1 MDVLSR
7 LIELAR
13 LKPTLDIRCRLQGTF
28 AIDHEPA
35 ATGTLPFH
43 LILGGDCLIRLRSG
57 REITLRSGDFLLLPR
72 GDAHVI
78 VGLRPRGET
87 GPLRVTTGGMLP
99 LRENGD
105 GDADLDLLCGHFD
118 CAPGSAALLLDS
130 LPDVF
135 HVSLAAESEEL
146 LKTLVAMLYR
156 ETAEEK
162 PGALAIITATCL
174 SLFIMAVRAGR
185 ASPVA
190 SSGLLQLLGDA
201 RLGKSAA
208 AMMSSPA
215 FPWTI
220 DELARHSAM
229 SRATYARQ
237 FRERAGMTVGAFL
250 TDIRMML
257 ASDLLVRTRRTI
269 ADIAAEVGYESEA
282 AFGKA
287 FKGRRGIT
295 PARYRSAELAARME
309 DPGER

>member
-13 LKPTLDIRCRLQGTF
+13 LRPTLDIRCRLQGAF
-28 AIDHEPA
+28 HIDHDPVA
-35 ATGTLPFH
+35 AGTLPFH
-43 LILGGDCLIRLRSG
+43 LILGGDCLIRLGSG
-57 REITLRSGDFLLLPR
+57 REIILRSGDFLLLPR
-72 GDAHVI
+72 GNAHTI
-78 VGLRPRGET
+78 IGLRPLGEAQ
-87 GPLRVTTGGMLP
+87 PLRIAAGGMLP
-99 LRENGD
+99 LRENGEGEVD
-105 GDADLDLLCGHFD
+105 VDLLCGHFD

-135 HVSLAAESEEL
+135 HVSLAEETEEL
-146 LKTLVAMLYR
+146 LKTLIAMLYR

-174 SLFIMAVRAGR
+174 SLFIMAVRAGKV
-185 ASPVA
+185 SPVA
-190 SSGLLQLLGDA
+190 STGLLQLLGDA
-201 RLGKSAA
+201 RLGKSVV

-215 FPWTI
+215 FDWTI
-220 DELARHSAM
+220 DDLARHSAM

-257 ASDLLVRTRRTI
+257 ASDLLLRTRRTV

-287 FKGRRGIT
+287 FKARRSIT
-295 PARYRSAELAARME
+295 PARFRAAEQTRQN
-309 DPGER
+309 GQG

>member
-13 LKPTLDIRCRLQGTF
+13 LQPTLDIRCRLQGAF
-28 AIDHEPA
+28 HIDHESVA
-35 ATGTLPFH
+35 AGTLPFH
-43 LILGGDCLIRLRSG
+43 LILGGDCLIRLGSG
-57 REITLRSGDFLLLPR
+57 REVTLRSGDFLLLPR
-72 GDAHVI
+72 GDAHAI
-78 VGLRPRGET
+78 VGLRPGGEAR
-87 GPLRVTTGGMLP
+87 PLRIAVGGMLP
-99 LRENGD
+99 LRENGE
-105 GDADLDLLCGHFD
+105 GEADVDLLCGHFD

-135 HVSLAAESEEL
+135 HVSLTEESEEL

-156 ETAEEK
+156 ETAEER

-174 SLFIMAVRAGR
+174 SLFIMAVRAGKV
-185 ASPVA
+185 SPVA
-190 SSGLLQLLGDA
+190 STGLLQLLGDA
-201 RLGKSAA
+201 RLGKSVV

-215 FPWTI
+215 LGWTI
-220 DELARHSAM
+220 DDLARHSAM

-250 TDIRMML
+250 TDIRMTL
-257 ASDLLVRTRRTI
+257 ASDQLLRTRRTV

-287 FKGRRGIT
+287 FKARRGIT
-295 PARYRSAELAARME
+295 PARFRSAEQARQN
-309 DPGER
+309 GQG

>member
-13 LKPTLDIRCRLQGTF
+13 LQPTLDIRCRLQGAF
-28 AIDHEPA
+28 HIDHEPVA
-35 ATGTLPFH
+35 AGTLPFH
-43 LILGGDCLIRLRSG
+43 LILGGDCLIRLGSG

-72 GDAHVI
+72 GDAHAI
-78 VGLRPRGET
+78 VGLRPRGEAQ
-87 GPLRVTTGGMLP
+87 PLRIAVGGMLP
-99 LRENGD
+99 LRENGE
-105 GDADLDLLCGHFD
+105 GEADVDLLCGHFD

-135 HVSLAAESEEL
+135 QVSLAEESEEL

-174 SLFIMAVRAGR
+174 SLFIMAVRAGKVL
-185 ASPVA
+185 PVA

-201 RLGKSAA
+201 RLGKSVV

-215 FPWTI
+215 IAWTI
-220 DELARHSAM
+220 GDLALHSAM

-257 ASDLLVRTRRTI
+257 ASDQLLRTRRTV

-287 FKGRRGIT
+287 FKARRGIT
-295 PARYRSAELAARME
+295 PARFRVAEQGRQK
-309 DPGER
+309 GQG

>member
-13 LKPTLDIRCRLQGTF
+13 LQPTLDIRCRLQGAF
-28 AIDHEPA
+28 HINHEPVA
-35 ATGTLPFH
+35 AGTLPFH
-43 LILGGDCLIRLRSG
+43 LILGGDCLIRLGSG
-57 REITLRSGDFLLLPR
+57 REIALHSGDFLLLPR

-78 VGLRPRGET
+78 VGLRPRGEAH
-87 GPLRVTTGGMLP
+87 PLRIARGGMLP
-99 LRENGD
+99 LRENGE
-105 GDADLDLLCGHFD
+105 GEADVDLLCGHFD

-135 HVSLAAESEEL
+135 LVSLVEESEEL

-174 SLFIMAVRAGR
+174 SLFIMAVRAGK
-185 ASPVA
+185 ASPAA

-201 RLGKSAA
+201 RLGKSAI
-208 AMMSSPA
+208 AMMTSPA
-215 FPWTI
+215 FAWTI
-220 DELARHSAM
+220 DDLAHHSAM

-237 FRERAGMTVGAFL
+237 FRERAGMTVGTFL

-257 ASDLLVRTRRTI
+257 ASDLLLRTRRTV

-287 FKGRRGIT
+287 FKVRRGIT
-295 PARYRSAELAARME
+295 PARFRTSEH
-309 DPGER
+309 ERQSRQR

>member
-13 LKPTLDIRCRLQGTF
+13 LQPTLDIRCRLQGAF
-28 AIDHEPA
+28 HIDHESVA
-35 ATGTLPFH
+35 AGTLPFH
-43 LILGGDCLIRLRSG
+43 LILGGDCLIRLGSG
-57 REITLRSGDFLLLPR
+57 REVTLRSGDFLLLPR
-72 GDAHVI
+72 GDAHAI
-78 VGLRPRGET
+78 VGLRPGGEAR
-87 GPLRVTTGGMLP
+87 PLRIAVGGMLP
-99 LRENGD
+99 LRENGE
-105 GDADLDLLCGHFD
+105 GEADVDLLCGHFD

-135 HVSLAAESEEL
+135 HVSLTEESEEL

-156 ETAEEK
+156 ETAEER

-174 SLFIMAVRAGR
+174 SLFIMAVRAGKV
-185 ASPVA
+185 SPVA
-190 SSGLLQLLGDA
+190 STGLLQLLGDA
-201 RLGKSAA
+201 RLGKSVV

-215 FPWTI
+215 FGWTI
-220 DELARHSAM
+220 DDLARHSAM

-250 TDIRMML
+250 TDIRMTL
-257 ASDLLVRTRRTI
+257 ASDQLLRTRRTV

-287 FKGRRGIT
+287 FKARRGIT
-295 PARYRSAELAARME
+295 PARFRSAEQARQN
-309 DPGER
+309 GQG

>member
-13 LKPTLDIRCRLQGTF
+13 LQPTLDIRCRLQGAF
-28 AIDHEPA
+28 HIDHEPVA
-35 ATGTLPFH
+35 AGTLPFH
-43 LILGGDCLIRLRSG
+43 LILGGDCLIRLGSG

-72 GDAHVI
+72 GDAHSI
-78 VGLRPRGET
+78 VGLRPRGEAP
-87 GPLRVTTGGMLP
+87 PLRIAAGGMLP
-99 LRENGD
+99 LRENGE
-105 GDADLDLLCGHFD
+105 GEADVDLLCGHFD

-135 HVSLAAESEEL
+135 HVSLAEESEEL

-156 ETAEEK
+156 ETVEER

-174 SLFIMAVRAGR
+174 SLFIMAVRAGKV
-185 ASPVA
+185 STVA

-201 RLGKSAA
+201 RLGKSVV

-215 FPWTI
+215 FGWTI
-220 DELARHSAM
+220 DDLARHSAM

-237 FRERAGMTVGAFL
+237 FRERAGMTVGVFL
-250 TDIRMML
+250 ADIRMML
-257 ASDLLVRTRRTI
+257 ASDLLLRTRRAV

-287 FKGRRGIT
+287 FKARRGIT
-295 PARYRSAELAARME
+295 PARFRAAEQARQN
-309 DPGER
+309 GQG

>member
-13 LKPTLDIRCRLQGTF
+13 LQPTLDIRCRLQGAF
-28 AIDHEPA
+28 HIDHESVA
-35 ATGTLPFH
+35 AGTLPFH
-43 LILGGDCLIRLRSG
+43 LILGGDCLIRLGSG
-57 REITLRSGDFLLLPR
+57 REVTLRSGDFLLLPR
-72 GDAHVI
+72 GDAHAI
-78 VGLRPRGET
+78 VGLRPGGEAR
-87 GPLRVTTGGMLP
+87 PLRIAVGGMLP
-99 LRENGD
+99 LRENGE
-105 GDADLDLLCGHFD
+105 GEADVDLLCGHFD

-135 HVSLAAESEEL
+135 HVSLTEESEEL

-156 ETAEEK
+156 ETAEER
-162 PGALAIITATCL
+162 PGALVIITATCL
-174 SLFIMAVRAGR
+174 SLFIMAVRAGKV
-185 ASPVA
+185 SPVA
-190 SSGLLQLLGDA
+190 STGLLQLIGDA
-201 RLGKSAA
+201 RLGKSVV

-215 FPWTI
+215 FGWTI
-220 DELARHSAM
+220 DDLARHSAM

-257 ASDLLVRTRRTI
+257 ASDQLLRTRRTV

-287 FKGRRGIT
+287 FKARRGIT
-295 PARYRSAELAARME
+295 PARFRSAEQARQN
-309 DPGER
+309 GQV

>member
-13 LKPTLDIRCRLQGTF
+13 LQPTLDIRCRLQGAF
-28 AIDHEPA
+28 HIDHEPVA
-35 ATGTLPFH
+35 AGMLPFH
-43 LILGGDCLIRLRSG
+43 LILGGDCLIRLGSG

-72 GDAHVI
+72 GDAHTI
-78 VGLRPRGET
+78 VGLRPRGEAQ
-87 GPLRVTTGGMLP
+87 PLRIAAGGMLP
-99 LRENGD
+99 LRENGE
-105 GDADLDLLCGHFD
+105 GEADVDLLCGHFD

-135 HVSLAAESEEL
+135 HVSLAEESEEL

-156 ETAEEK
+156 ETAEER
-162 PGALAIITATCL
+162 PGALAIIAATCL
-174 SLFIMAVRAGR
+174 SLFIMAVRAGKV
-185 ASPVA
+185 SPVA
-190 SSGLLQLLGDA
+190 STGLLQLLGDA
-201 RLGKSAA
+201 RLGKSVV

-215 FPWTI
+215 FGWTI
-220 DELARHSAM
+220 DDLARHSAM

-257 ASDLLVRTRRTI
+257 ASDLLLRTRRTV

-287 FKGRRGIT
+287 FKARRGIT
-295 PARYRSAELAARME
+295 PARFRAAEQARQN
-309 DPGER
+309 GQG